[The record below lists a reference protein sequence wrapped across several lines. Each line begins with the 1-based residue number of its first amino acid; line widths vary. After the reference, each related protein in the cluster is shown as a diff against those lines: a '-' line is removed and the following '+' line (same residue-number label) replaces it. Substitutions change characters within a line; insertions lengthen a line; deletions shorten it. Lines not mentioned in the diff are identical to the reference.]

1 MSRSDPSDQPNP
13 FAFAAIEG
21 FQTAQSNGKGQS
33 PSIRSRSGGAKRAVI
48 KAAKYLLLIALVF
61 AGLIA
66 VRHVSGHWLLNQLTH
81 DFDDLAAEDQQK
93 RLAQIEGFGRPAIP
107 TLVSAMAAQQ
117 TTTGRTAYD
126 ILRRF
131 QNQWTVLDEKAS
143 TQRHSELVAAI
154 ANVAPRL
161 PDDRTGWATA
171 LVQQSILKSV
181 DQETNGKKNLYRS
194 ANETLAILAHD
205 HRSGPSILGS
215 PGSTESTNDSP
226 SNFTPQQTTADPS
239 SRTPQRLLAKA
250 RPLPVEKTDAGG
262 QWTDW
267 PPGSGNN
274 VARSDTP
281 SIYRS
286 GSSTLGSSSMGSS
299 KLNNQTSV
307 RLRPVVPNQAVQ
319 LKPIESIDNIV
330 SKPASQQPV
339 KQAHSVATLV
349 ETALEAYDDRS
360 VMHWLSS
367 NDAEQ
372 RQSARLELLSRGFN
386 DAQID
391 FSINL
396 AHPDA
401 SVRLHFVNEL
411 SRHQD
416 IDPRPWLKLMWNDES
431 REVRL
436 AVISVLGS
444 LRGRDASSEL
454 RQLMAQER
462 DPMVAAKI
470 RDALEL
476 GKQARR

>member
-1 MSRSDPSDQPNP
+1 MSRSDLSDQPNP

-21 FQTAQSNGKGQS
+21 FQTASSSGKNS
-33 PSIRSRSGGAKRAVI
+33 PSGKSHTESIRSRSSGSKSAVI
-48 KAAKYLLLIALVF
+48 KAAKYLLMIALVF

-66 VRHVSGHWLLNQLTH
+66 VRHVSGKWLLNQLTH
-81 DFDDLAAEDQQK
+81 DFDNLSAADQQK
-93 RLAQIEGFGRPAIP
+93 RLAQIEGFGPAAIP
-107 TLVSAMAAQQ
+107 ALVSAMAAQQ

-131 QNQWTVLDEKAS
+131 QNQWTVLSEKAS
-143 TQRHSELVAAI
+143 TKRHSELVAAI
-154 ANVAPRL
+154 ASVAPRL

-171 LVQQSILKSV
+171 LVQQSIMESV
-181 DQETNGKKNLYRS
+181 GQKTSEEKYLYRN
-194 ANETLAILAHD
+194 ANDALAILAHD

-215 PGSTESTNDSP
+215 QDFAADSTDQSP
-226 SNFTPQQTTADPS
+226 
-239 SRTPQRLLAKA
+239 RRLVAKA

-274 VARSDTP
+274 IARSDTP

-286 GSSTLGSSSMGSS
+286 GSSKLNSS
-299 KLNNQTSV
+299 KLNSSNSGNQTSV
-307 RLRPVVPNQAVQ
+307 RLRPVVPNQPIE
-319 LKPIESIDNIV
+319 LKPIEKINNT
-330 SKPASQQPV
+330 ASTGSAFDQPV
-339 KQAHSVATLV
+339 KQAQSVETLV
-349 ETALEAYDDRS
+349 ETALEVYDDRS

-367 NDAEQ
+367 DDAQQ
-372 RQSARLELLSRGFN
+372 RDAARLELLSRGFN
-386 DAQID
+386 DSQID

-416 IDPRPWLKLMWNDES
+416 IDPRPWLKLMWGDES

-444 LRGRDASSEL
+444 LRGHDATSEL
-454 RQLMAQER
+454 RQLMSQER

-470 RDALEL
+470 RDTLEL
-476 GKQARR
+476 GKQVRR